1 MFNVKRKKDMNI
13 STRVRYGTRLMVV
26 LAVSYGK
33 GPILLRDIAQ
43 QEEISEKYLGQIV
56 IPLKAAG
63 LVASFRGA
71 KGGYVLNK
79 RPIQIT
85 VDDIARALE
94 GDYNLVECVNDHSA
108 CDRINICITQDIWC
122 TLEKN
127 ITKTL
132 SSISLKDLALKAHHQ
147 SRQVVTYDI

>member
-1 MFNVKRKKDMNI
+1 MKI

-26 LAVSYGK
+26 LAVNYGK
-33 GPILLRDIAQ
+33 GPVLLKDIAQ
-43 QEEISEKYLGQIV
+43 SEEISEKYLGQII

-63 LVASFRGA
+63 LVGSFRGA

-79 RPIQIT
+79 TPNKISIN
-85 VDDIARALE
+85 DIARALE
-94 GDYNLVECVNDHSA
+94 GDYNLVDCVNDQTA
-108 CDRINICITQDIWC
+108 CNRINMCITQDIWS

-132 SSISLKDLALKAHHQ
+132 AGISLRDLVLKAHHK
-147 SRQVVTYDI
+147 SKQVSTYNI